1 MSRNLLGRNQYTI
14 ALEKKKKEPYFEL
27 LTLYGKYQDIAAVH
41 GNFHGN
47 VQYALLEGY
56 DGTLL
61 RRFDVKIFFPD
72 KKSLMEAFRNMKH
85 ARKMQEKEE
94 NEKRKIRIPKRFL
107 LKEEEKISQEEEK
120 EKE

>member
-61 RRFDVKIFFPD
+61 RRFDVKVFFPD

-107 LKEEEKISQEEEK
+107 LKEEENFSQEEEK

>member
-56 DGTLL
+56 DGTPL
-61 RRFDVKIFFPD
+61 RRFDVKVFFPD

-107 LKEEEKISQEEEK
+107 LKEEENFSQEEEK

>member
-56 DGTLL
+56 DGTPL
-61 RRFDVKIFFPD
+61 RRFDVKVFFPD

-107 LKEEEKISQEEEK
+107 LKEEENFFQEEEK

>member
-1 MSRNLLGRNQYTI
+1 MSRNLLGRNQYTV
-14 ALEKKKKEPYFEL
+14 ALEKKKREPYFEL

-61 RRFDVKIFFPD
+61 RRFDVKVFFPD
-72 KKSLMEAFRNMKH
+72 KKSLMEAFHNMKNV
-85 ARKMQEKEE
+85 RKQQEREE
-94 NEKRKIRIPKRFL
+94 KEKRKLRIPKRFL
-107 LKEEEKISQEEEK
+107 HGEEEEKDPLEEK

>member
-56 DGTLL
+56 DGTPL
-61 RRFDVKIFFPD
+61 RRFDVKVFFPD
-72 KKSLMEAFRNMKH
+72 KKSLMEAFRNVKH

-107 LKEEEKISQEEEK
+107 LKEEEKFSQEEEK